1 MWKVFKVAFNI
12 ANCRYVFR
20 DHTVSLDL
28 FRFPYYVW
36 NKWNPVESLL
46 YLDFSFFGCM
56 IMGYAGQDSYF
67 VIIIIYQGSL
77 YLYAEIV
84 FFIPPPPALF
94 FSGNEYSVTAEGTKW
109 ESNK

>member
-1 MWKVFKVAFNI
+1 
-12 ANCRYVFR
+12 
-20 DHTVSLDL
+20 
-28 FRFPYYVW
+28 
-36 NKWNPVESLL
+36 
-46 YLDFSFFGCM
+46 M

-67 VIIIIYQGSL
+67 VIIIIYHVSL
-77 YLYAEIV
+77 YLYSEIV